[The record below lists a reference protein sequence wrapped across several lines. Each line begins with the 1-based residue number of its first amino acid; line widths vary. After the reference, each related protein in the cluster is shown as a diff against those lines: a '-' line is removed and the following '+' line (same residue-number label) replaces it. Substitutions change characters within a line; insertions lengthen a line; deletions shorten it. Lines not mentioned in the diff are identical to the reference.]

1 MKTRYP
7 SFEVRFTL
15 HVSYSMKYLI
25 AYALFNKQFTFF
37 TGSTVFLQHG
47 MCRLLHEQRNIA
59 AMCRTYTYT
68 AHAGDTD
75 FLIHIFR
82 ILQINSL
89 DRAGTC
95 TDAAGITL
103 STRFG
108 NDACFSP
115 FSIGTIAG
123 NMRYRCMRVCQFFFD
138 LFSKTAQHCSIV
150 FIRSPGGK
158 LTVNGMFRNCG
169 YCRSHLKSGLDRSVR

>member
-1 MKTRYP
+1 
-7 SFEVRFTL
+7 
-15 HVSYSMKYLI
+15 MKYLI

-37 TGSTVFLQHG
+37 TGSTVFLQHS

-89 DRAGTC
+89 AGQERAQTPQELHCPLALGTM
-95 TDAAGITL
+95 L
-103 STRFG
+103 V
-108 NDACFSP
+108 SP
-115 FSIGTIAG
+115 
-123 NMRYRCMRVCQFFFD
+123 
-138 LFSKTAQHCSIV
+138 LF
-150 FIRSPGGK
+150 R
-158 LTVNGMFRNCG
+158 
-169 YCRSHLKSGLDRSVR
+169 